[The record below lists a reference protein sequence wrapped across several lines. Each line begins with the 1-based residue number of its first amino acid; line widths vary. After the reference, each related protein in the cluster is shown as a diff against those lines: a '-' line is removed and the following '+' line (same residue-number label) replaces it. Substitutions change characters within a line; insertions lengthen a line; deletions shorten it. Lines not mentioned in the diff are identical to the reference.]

1 MNYSYDY
8 DELLED
14 IKGDLVEGLIKRSD
28 KLKIVRSSNVRYE
41 NYKPLID
48 YYYLEDEPDE
58 EYEEIKVSDVLLEI
72 EYHNKIIK

>member
-1 MNYSYDY
+1 MPMAQCAWF
-8 DELLED
+8 
-14 IKGDLVEGLIKRSD
+14 I
-28 KLKIVRSSNVRYE
+28 IVYGKYLNWNSALSVIFITFILH
-41 NYKPLID
+41 LID